1 MILAVLAQAATLMGG
16 PLADV
21 EKLSWM
27 AGTWAEEKPGVVVR
41 EMWLAPRDGV
51 MAGATQTN
59 RTGRDPKIEWA
70 SIKATADGAVF
81 LPVIAGQAPVSFRL
95 QPSAD
100 GEAVFENKAHD
111 FPQRVIYR
119 RCGEDLCA
127 AIEGVI
133 EGKLRR
139 QEWRYR
145 RVP

>member
-1 MILAVLAQAATLMGG
+1 MMLGALAAVAVLADGAASVAN
-16 PLADV
+16 LA
-21 EKLSWM
+21 WM

-59 RTGRDPKIEWA
+59 RDGRPPRIEFA
-70 SIKATADGAVF
+70 SIRATADGAEF
-81 LPVIAGQAPVSFRL
+81 RPVISGQDPVAFRL
-95 QPSAD
+95 LPGAD

-127 AIEGVI
+127 SIEGTI
-133 EGKLRR
+133 DGKLQR
-139 QEWRYR
+139 QAWRYR
-145 RVP
+145 RVK